1 MINIFMFFISK
12 IKNNIFSILGLILNK
27 FKKTAPKKTKI
38 IINKKYKILDGRI
51 DQDFE
56 YCIKILA
63 KKLNE
68 EEFNS
73 VSNMI
78 INLLYG
84 YSYGYDNLA
93 LDIIN
98 QEIGFI
104 RNKEKRTVRR
114 RKHKVVRLQ
123 EIKWGG

>member
-1 MINIFMFFISK
+1 
-12 IKNNIFSILGLILNK
+12 
-27 FKKTAPKKTKI
+27 
-38 IINKKYKILDGRI
+38 
-51 DQDFE
+51 
-56 YCIKILA
+56 
-63 KKLNE
+63 
-68 EEFNS
+68 
-73 VSNMI
+73 MI